1 MRKCNPIFIIF
12 NIIFGLNGWAM
23 IGGAIYLIIKM
34 GFKSLSFIMIIIGI
48 VIILIFFLGFQ
59 VNKGPIL
66 FIYLLFVMIIFLSF
80 AALSVILKLF
90 TQILIDFIKPKVN
103 DFKEAEINKIKEKNI
118 NLLVFIVTCVVT
130 ACSLFAFI
138 SGVAYKCRHKKGN
151 KKENDNLEDQA
162 KAADPILGIDYEDN
176 NIDNRTN

>member
-1 MRKCNPIFIIF
+1 MRNCNPIFIIF

-23 IGGAIYLIIKM
+23 IGGAIFLIIKM

-66 FIYLLFVMIIFLSF
+66 FIYLLFVIIIFLSF
-80 AALSVILKLF
+80 TGLSIILKLF
-90 TQILIDFIKPKVN
+90 TQKLIDFIKPKVN
-103 DFKEAEINKIKEKNI
+103 DFKEAEINKIKQKNI
-118 NLLVFIVTCVVT
+118 NLFIFIITCVVA

-138 SGVAYKCRHKKGN
+138 SGVVYRCGHKKRN
-151 KKENDNLEDQA
+151 KKDDNLEDQA